1 MHRRTFLKRA
11 GSITAAVTFSGCESN
26 ASTATPSE
34 SSSSEG
40 TSNGSTPASG
50 SALELPTQGG
60 VQPVS
65 GSDPDL
71 EFDFTYRVD
80 AVEDLGLDPTGNE
93 PIDEVL
99 NTVTVDDVLV
109 EFPRGT
115 YTYDGPIEGDP
126 TNFGIRGATDDRRD
140 VVIRPKPPGGRF
152 LNLRDAQN
160 VLVEGMM
167 FDEMYRQDAGV
178 ENVVVVSDG
187 VVVRDVAHVGLQD
200 WAKCLSVRVTD
211 PDGTG
216 RVEDV
221 RLTHPTRLLEY
232 PDSILRFYVG
242 SDHRGTLHVTDS
254 EISNAGSNG
263 LYASRTTGNVR
274 VENCLFRNN
283 QNASLRIAGSG
294 SYVKDSRF
302 VLDTEGSQFYSADE
316 FGTAVGI
323 LWESG
328 DFGKTG
334 GLVEGCE
341 MVCRSNPGNPI
352 IEVDGSAGGM
362 TVRDCRIH
370 NEVPGTEPIRVFSP
384 GESTMIEGVPDRPWQ
399 IILDNVTVTGVATDI
414 DGAIEIRGR
423 DLSMIRDSCIDTDQS
438 GDGIVLRDLQRCRIG
453 DTNINVSG
461 EPVVL
466 DDATVRTQDVTYG
479 RRCRE

>member
-1 MHRRTFLKRA
+1 MNRRTFLKRA
-11 GSITAAVTFSGCESN
+11 GSITAAVAFSGCESN
-26 ASTATPSE
+26 ASTTDTSE
-34 SSSSEG
+34 SSSLDGLSPESE
-40 TSNGSTPASG
+40 PAV
-50 SALELPTQGG
+50 ELPAQGEVRGG
-60 VQPVS
+60 V
-65 GSDPDL
+65 GSDRDL
-71 EFDFTYRVD
+71 EFDFSYRVD
-80 AVEDLGLDPTGNE
+80 AVEDLGLDPSGDE

-115 YTYDGPIEGDP
+115 YTYDGPIEGGP
-126 TNFGIRGATDDRRD
+126 TNFGIRGATGDRRD

-160 VLVEGMM
+160 VLVEGVM
-167 FDEMYRQDAGV
+167 FDEMFRQDAGV

-187 VVVRDVAHVGLQD
+187 AVVRDVEYVGLQD
-200 WAKCLSVRVTD
+200 WAKCLSVRATD

-216 RVEDV
+216 RVENV
-221 RLTHPTRLLEY
+221 RLAHPTRLLEY

-242 SDHRGTLHVTDS
+242 SDHRGTLYVTDS

-263 LYASRTTGNVR
+263 LYASRTTGDIR

-283 QNASLRIAGSG
+283 QNASLRIAGRG
-294 SYVKDSRF
+294 SYVEDSRF
-302 VLDTEGSQFYSADE
+302 VLDTDGSQYYSADD
-316 FGTAVGI
+316 FGTVVGI

-328 DFGKTG
+328 EFGKTG
-334 GLVEGCE
+334 GYIEGCE

-352 IEVDGSAGGM
+352 LEVDGSAGGM

-384 GESTMIEGVPDRPWQ
+384 GESTMIDGNPDRPWQ
-399 IILDNVTVTGVATDI
+399 IFLDNVTVTGVATDI

-423 DLSMIRDSCIDTDQS
+423 DLSMIRDSCIDADQS

-453 DTNINVSG
+453 DTSINVSG